1 MNAGIHKLTA
11 GDGYTYLI
19 RQTAVGDGDKG
30 RTSLSD
36 YYTEKGET
44 PGVWVGRGLA
54 GLGTPVGRAVGSAE
68 AQEIWC
74 VEKGSAVTED
84 QMKALFGLGVH
95 PNATKIVSSL
105 TAQGAPAVAALEA
118 AKLGRPFHI
127 NPGETQL
134 QRRIAVAYRDHN
146 LSRGEHWNAP
156 IDEDLRA
163 QIRTSVAREMFAA
176 EHGRAPLDDRELTGY
191 IASHSRELTTSV
203 AGYDITFTPVKSVST
218 LWAIAPVPI
227 AKIIED
233 CHNRAVADALEWQQ
247 DNAAFTRRG
256 AGGVAQVDVD
266 GFIAAQFFHRDS
278 RAGDPGLHTHVAVS
292 GKVRTT
298 GPDGIPRWLAVDGR
312 PLFKSTVATSE
323 FYNTRIEGYL
333 NAALGLP
340 FADRPATERGKR
352 PVREIVGIPVEL
364 NECFSKRR
372 GMIEARYAELSKKFQ
387 ADHGREPTTGEAI
400 ALSQQAT
407 LETRQAKHEPRS
419 WAEQRDQWRSQA
431 IETVGG
437 PDKLQAVLGRVLSGR
452 ATPVAEADADWI
464 AKVADEV
471 IEIVSESRARWQRN
485 HVYAEAQRQVRA
497 HGRAA
502 DHTLA
507 EAITAAAL
515 AAPRSIAHARSRDA
529 DMGEPAVL
537 RRRDGS
543 SVYSTHGTELF
554 TSEAML
560 AAEQRI
566 IAAAQRRDGRRV
578 AVGEVDMALLHQA
591 AARTKLNDGQE
602 ALVRDMSTSGARVAL
617 ALAPAGTGKTTA
629 MAVLTRAW
637 EASGGT
643 VIGLAPNADA
653 AQILREEIDVDATDT
668 VAKYVQLA
676 QPDPRGTDYTPSPT
690 DPAYKW
696 FNAIGPDTLIIVDEA
711 GKAGTFDLDAVIG
724 HAMARGASVRLVG
737 DDRQLA
743 SISAGGVLR
752 DIAAITGALTLTEVV
767 RFKSRSEA
775 MATLALRDGDP
786 SGIAFYADNH
796 RIHVGADATAADMAY
811 TAWQADRRDG
821 RDTILMAPTNTVVAE
836 LNERA
841 RLDRLREVAALPAK
855 EQPDPTEIRLA
866 DGLNASAGD
875 TICTRRNA
883 RWLRL
888 GRTDFVRNGYRWTV
902 EKVNADG
909 SIRAVRRGTGQ
920 RVTLPSDYISE
931 HVTLGYASTIDTNQG
946 VTADTCHIVGSDSLS
961 RQLLYVALT
970 RGRHRND
977 IYLSTAETDP
987 HRILTPKA
995 THPDTAVDVLTRA
1008 LARDDA
1014 QLSATTEARLAEDPF
1029 SRLGPAADM
1038 YADAVG
1044 EGAEHLLGAA
1054 AVLRIEQHAETV
1066 HSGLTT
1072 CPAWPV
1078 LRKHLAV
1085 IALHGENPIAA
1096 LTAAIDTSE
1105 LDTAHDAAAVLD
1117 WRLDHTGAHSA
1128 GAGPLRWLTAIPQ
1141 RLADHPDWGAYLTA
1155 RYDRVADLAAQI
1167 RHTAQNWTQATA
1179 PRWARP
1185 AVAANPRLAAE
1196 LAVFRAAVSVDEAD
1210 TRLTGPP
1217 QYPVRLAHYQ
1227 RALTESAHNI
1237 LGRPASETGR
1247 FNNLVDA
1254 ISAKI
1259 RQDSYWPQLATQLAT
1274 AARTGVNTHQLLAD
1288 AAAQGPLPDEMPAA
1302 ALWWRLAGTL
1312 APATLDIADTHLK
1325 PPWMADIHT
1334 VFGSAIAEAIAADPA
1349 FPGLVA
1355 AVGTANPAQWTPL
1368 DLLHVAYE
1376 HLRDADPD
1384 HTVAP
1389 HEYARLL
1396 TYSIDLFTTEHPF
1409 DADIPDP
1416 HDAPLSPEEEEE
1428 LHHRF
1433 PDPYQQPVDLL
1444 DALGFT
1450 LSEPPDDDH
1459 IADIEPP
1466 DPLDYA
1472 DLSAAEE
1479 LGGLQFEDLAT
1490 TRPGSPALEPAIANI
1505 VSLRQRYQQASDL
1518 VATLTDDIRIG
1529 CEPSVVA
1536 AAAEIADMRHRAE
1549 LDRPYAVAIYD
1560 IMARWDDAQVR
1571 YDTALATVT
1580 AAQNRYDAV
1589 RLDPDADEFDVLEAR
1604 ADLKI
1609 ATLQLPKEP
1618 PAQQFLVELTHA
1630 RTARENAAG
1639 GPDKVIG
1646 HDDVDNYLAQL
1657 RADDAARLRDARA
1670 QQAQLRLDLERA
1682 EVTVAKAF
1690 AEASARS
1697 ADHVTRQLTDLRA
1710 ELRLL
1715 KAAGAFTD
1723 TNAITIDPDTT
1734 GQIPW
1739 ATANRLAALAKLP
1752 FTVTPVTAAPG
1763 SERTHALHALHDAAH
1778 ADDRK
1783 VLWLNIIEENH
1794 DADVDAVADTV
1805 TTLNDAHTRIT
1816 DGAWQVPAGT
1826 VIIVDHAPEAHP
1838 AKLVDLAEHAATNN
1852 ARILLLDPDTQRWPP
1867 GPSARL
1873 LRLLNQELPWR
1884 AMLTY
1889 HESETTTH
1897 APSHSYAADLEPVLA
1912 QTQRLN
1918 PTVLTDDL
1926 RQALEQHAQITSANS
1941 IAHRALSAS
1950 WTTRAQERNQQLEQ
1964 DSSIGHRDR

>member
-19 RQTAVGDGDKG
+19 RQTAAGDGDKG

-54 GLGTPVGRAVGSAE
+54 GLGQPVGRGVDSAD
-68 AQEIWC
+68 AQEIWRL
-74 VEKGSAVTED
+74 EAGSQVTED

-146 LSRGEHWNAP
+146 LSRGQHWNAP
-156 IDEDLRA
+156 IDEDVRA
-163 QIRTSVAREMFAA
+163 QIRTSVARDMFTT

-256 AGGVAQVDVD
+256 AGGIAQVDVD

-387 ADHGREPTTGEAI
+387 ADHGREPTTPEAI

-419 WAEQRDQWRSQA
+419 WAEQRDQWRTQA

-437 PDKLQAVLGRVLSGR
+437 ADKLQAILGQVLSGR
-452 ATPVAEADADWI
+452 AAPVTEADADWI
-464 AKVADEV
+464 AKAADDV
-471 IEIVSESRARWQRN
+471 IAIVSESRARWQRN

-515 AAPRSIAHARSRDA
+515 DAPRSIAHARSRDA
-529 DMGEPAVL
+529 DMGEPAIL
-537 RRRDGS
+537 RRRDGA

-554 TSEAML
+554 TSHAML
-560 AAEQRI
+560 AAERRI

-578 AVGEVDMALLHQA
+578 PVGEVDIALLRQA
-591 AARTKLNDGQE
+591 ATRTKLNAGQE

-676 QPDPRGTDYTPSPT
+676 QSDPHGTDYTPSPN

-696 FNAIGPDTLIIVDEA
+696 FDAIGPDTLLIIDEA

-724 HAMARGASVRLVG
+724 HALARGASVRLVG

-811 TAWQADRRDG
+811 TAWQADRRNG

-866 DGLNASAGD
+866 DGLHASAGD
-875 TICTRRNA
+875 IICTRRNA

-902 EKVNADG
+902 EKVNRNG

-920 RVTLPSDYISE
+920 RVTLPADYITE
-931 HVTLGYASTIDTNQG
+931 DVTLGYASTIDTNQG

-995 THPDTAVDVLTRA
+995 THPDTAVDVLSRA

-1029 SRLGPAADM
+1029 TRLGPAADM

-1054 AVLRIEQHAETV
+1054 AVRRIEEHAETV
-1066 HSGLTT
+1066 HPGLTT

-1078 LRKHLAV
+1078 LRKHLAI
-1085 IALHGENPIAA
+1085 IALHGQNPIEA
-1096 LTAAIDTSE
+1096 LTAAIDTRE
-1105 LDTAHDAAAVLD
+1105 LATAHDAAAVLD

-1128 GAGPLRWLTAIPQ
+1128 GTGPLRWLTAIPQ

-1155 RYDRVADLAAQI
+1155 RYQRVADLASHI
-1167 RHTAQNWTQATA
+1167 RHTAQNWTQASA

-1185 AVAANPRLAAE
+1185 AVAANTRLAAE
-1196 LAVFRAAVSVDEAD
+1196 LAVFRAAVGVDDAD

-1217 QYPVRLAHYQ
+1217 QYPVRLAQYQ

-1247 FNNLVDA
+1247 FNHLVDA
-1254 ISAKI
+1254 ISDKI
-1259 RQDSYWPQLATQLAT
+1259 RQDTYWPQLATQLAA
-1274 AARTGVNTHQLLAD
+1274 AARTGVNTHQLLSD
-1288 AAAQGPLPDEMPAA
+1288 AAVQGPLPDEMPAA

-1325 PPWMADIHT
+1325 PPWIADMHT
-1334 VFGSAIAEAIAADPA
+1334 VFGTAIAEAIAADPA

-1355 AVGTANPAQWTPL
+1355 AVGTADPARWTPL

-1384 HTVAP
+1384 QTLQP

-1409 DADIPDP
+1409 DADIP
-1416 HDAPLSPEEEEE
+1416 HVHEEPLSPEEEEE

-1433 PDPYQQPVDLL
+1433 PDPHQQPIDLL

-1450 LSEPPDDDH
+1450 LAESPHD

-1472 DLSAAEE
+1472 DISEAED

-1490 TRPGSPALEPAIANI
+1490 TRPARQPLQPAIANI
-1505 VSLRQRYQQASDL
+1505 VSLRQQYQQASDL
-1518 VATLTDDIRIG
+1518 VTTLTNQIRIG
-1529 CEPSVVA
+1529 HEPSVVA
-1536 AAAEIADMRHRAE
+1536 AAAEIAEMRHRAE
-1549 LDRPYAVAIYD
+1549 LDRPHALAIYD

-1571 YDTALATVT
+1571 YDTALAAVT

-1589 RLDPDADEFDVLEAR
+1589 RLDPNADEFDILEAR

-1609 ATLQLPKEP
+1609 ATMQLPSQP
-1618 PAQQFLVELTHA
+1618 PAQQFLTELTQA
-1630 RTARENAAG
+1630 RTDRENAAG
-1639 GPDKVIG
+1639 GPDKIIG

-1670 QQAQLRLDLERA
+1670 QAAQLRRDLERA
-1682 EVTVAKAF
+1682 ETTVAQAF

-1697 ADHVTRQLTDLRA
+1697 ADHVTRQLTELRT

-1715 KAAGAFTD
+1715 EAAGTFTD
-1723 TNAITIDPDTT
+1723 KNALAIDPDTT
-1734 GQIPW
+1734 PHISW
-1739 ATANRLAALAKLP
+1739 DTANRLAALSKLP

-1763 SERTHALHALHDAAH
+1763 QERTDAVHALHQAAH

-1783 VLWLNIIEENH
+1783 VLWLNTIDEDSDR
-1794 DADVDAVADTV
+1794 DADATTPGDTV
-1805 TTLNDAHTRIT
+1805 TTLNDAHTRIADST
-1816 DGAWQVPAGT
+1816 WQVPPGSI
-1826 VIIVDHAPEAHP
+1826 IIVDNAPDAEP
-1838 AKLVDLAEHAATNN
+1838 AKLVDLAEHAATNH
-1852 ARILLLDPDTQRWPP
+1852 ARILLLDPDSQRWPP

-1889 HESETTTH
+1889 HEPETT
-1897 APSHSYAADLEPVLA
+1897 APHRHAADLDPVLTQA
-1912 QTQRLN
+1912 QRLN
-1918 PTVLTDDL
+1918 PTVLTDDI
-1926 RQALEQHAQITSANS
+1926 RQALAQHAQIHTANT
-1941 IAHRALSAS
+1941 IAHRALNTS
-1950 WTTRAQERNQQLEQ
+1950 WTTRTQQRDQQQ
-1964 DSSIGHRDR
+1964 DSGIGHGDH